1 MRGMTLR
8 HLGRSALLCL
18 VAAAIA
24 ALPAPVQA
32 QSSAGGAPPVIFAAA
47 SLKTALD
54 AIAADWKKD
63 TGKTVTISY
72 AASSTLA
79 RQVEQGAPADIFIS
93 ADLEWMD
100 WLQQRKLIK
109 PESRQTL
116 LGNTLVL
123 IAPLDATAS
132 VKIAQGFDLGRL
144 LGNDRLAVGEVESV
158 PVGKYAK
165 EALEKL
171 GMWAGVE
178 SKLAQSESVRAALA
192 LVARGEAPFG
202 IVYATDAKAEP
213 KVKVIDTFPPSS
225 HMPILYPLA
234 LMASSTNADASA
246 FVAFLRS
253 PAAEREFVNQG
264 FKVVPR

>member
-1 MRGMTLR
+1 MPGMTRRNLV
-8 HLGRSALLCL
+8 RSAFL
-18 VAAAIA
+18 VLAASSIA
-24 ALPAPVQA
+24 VLPAPVRA
-32 QSSAGGAPPVIFAAA
+32 QGSPPVVFAAA
-47 SLKTALD
+47 SMKTALD
-54 AIAADWKKD
+54 PIAADWKKE

-100 WLQQRKLIK
+100 WLQQRNLIK
-109 PESRQTL
+109 PDTRQTL

-123 IAPLDATAS
+123 IAPLDSTTK
-132 VKIAQGFDLGRL
+132 VKIATGFDLGGL
-144 LGNDRLAVGEVESV
+144 LGSNRLSVGEVKSV
-158 PVGKYAK
+158 PAGKYAK

-178 SKLAQSESVRAALA
+178 NKLAQSDNVRSALV

-213 KVKVIDTFPPSS
+213 KVKVLDTFPASS
-225 HMPILYPLA
+225 HPPILYPIA
-234 LMASSTNADASA
+234 LTATSTNADAA
-246 FVAFLRS
+246 ALVAYLRS
-253 PAAEREFVNQG
+253 PAATAQFVAQG
-264 FKVVPR
+264 FSIVSR